1 MTMSLAEQ
9 AEILASARKAGRALR
24 EFPGDPPANV
34 DEAYRLQGEVQ
45 AAMDE
50 PVCGWKIGA
59 TSRSVQEAIGTA
71 EPFAGPL
78 YGPRCHG
85 TGAELPVPEGVL
97 GLECEFAF
105 RLARPLPPRPLP
117 YAPEEVVEAVG
128 SVHPAIELVG
138 LCLPAEAFRD
148 VRWCIADHALDVAF
162 VAGAA
167 IPDWHGLDLPA
178 LSVRCVI
185 NGKEVAVGNGA
196 AVLGNP
202 VTALT
207 WLANALSRRGR
218 GLLADDWIS
227 TGTCTGIQAVRPG
240 DVVEAVFGGTGSVRV
255 AFTGA

>member
-1 MTMSLAEQ
+1 MRTVLLAAIAAIATGGAWWLWGQSDAARPAEEGQ
-9 AEILASARKAGRALR
+9 ALVAVTLPATLSPEAQAGQQAFAANCAS
-24 EFPGDPPANV
+24 
-34 DEAYRLQGEVQ
+34 
-45 AAMDE
+45 
-50 PVCGWKIGA
+50 
-59 TSRSVQEAIGTA
+59 
-71 EPFAGPL
+71 
-78 YGPRCHG
+78 CHG
-85 TGAELPVPEGVL
+85 TDAELPVPEGVL

-117 YAPEEVVEAVG
+117 YTPEEVVGAVG

-138 LCLPAEAFRD
+138 LCLPPEAFRD